1 MKARRL
7 LVALLVALVVSGLF
21 TFWLS
26 RRVGKVS
33 HGSTPQQKRRYVA
46 ARGSLEAGELLKPA
60 KLQMIDWPESA
71 VLDGGFT
78 KVDDLAGRIVLYPLP
93 KGEPILERQ
102 LAVAGAGVGL
112 TANIASGMRAISV
125 RSDDI
130 VGVAGFLLPGTHVDV
145 LMTYR
150 GATSP
155 DPKTITVLQNVVV
168 LAAGQQIHPQ
178 ADGKPISVNVV
189 TLLLKPED
197 AQKVVLATSL
207 GVIYFVLRNGGDT
220 EEAESPPVGI
230 AQLAADLAPPLLP
243 GDPTPVA
250 KPLRPKPRGYT
261 VETILGDKR
270 VITGFN

>member
-26 RRVGKVS
+26 RRVGKGTHVNL
-33 HGSTPQQKRRYVA
+33 PQEKRQYVA
-46 ARGSLEAGELLKPA
+46 AKAPLEAGELLKPA
-60 KLQMIDWPESA
+60 QLQLIDWPQSA
-71 VLDGGFT
+71 VLEGGFT
-78 KVDDLAGRIVLYPLP
+78 KVEDLAGRVVLYPLP

-112 TANIASGMRAISV
+112 TAKISSGMRAISV

-150 GATSP
+150 SNTATT
-155 DPKTITVLQNVVV
+155 DPKTITVLQDVVV

-178 ADGKPISVNVV
+178 ADGKPINVNVV

-197 AQKVVLATSL
+197 AQKIVLATSL
-207 GVIYFVLRNGGDT
+207 GMIYFVLRNGADSAQT
-220 EEAESPPVGI
+220 DSPPVGI
-230 AQLAADLAPPLLP
+230 AELAADLVPPPLP
-243 GDPTPVA
+243 QGITPHA
-250 KPLRPKPRGYT
+250 KPLRPKGYT

-270 VITGFN
+270 VVTNFN